1 MVGTSRT
8 RVALRDNPSNRWR
21 MTVWPMWE
29 ADLGHF
35 PADFDRGTKMKVA
48 LLGPL
53 YISYLR
59 FMVIGVMD

>member
-1 MVGTSRT
+1 M
-8 RVALRDNPSNRWR
+8 
-21 MTVWPMWE
+21 

-35 PADFDRGTKMKVA
+35 SADFDRGPKMKVA

-59 FMVIGVMD
+59 FTVIRVID